1 MMFELTANQKKVVD
15 EWMEEQY
22 KKAIQIQK
30 ESVSTSDTFYD
41 IYQESWEMGYPYEG
55 AIGGGITY
63 CFTPTSIE
71 CITVIRYSLTKEE
84 LDITDWENW

>member
-1 MMFELTANQKKVVD
+1 MFELTANQKKLVD

-30 ESVSTSDTFYD
+30 DTVSTNDTFYET
-41 IYQESWEMGYPYEG
+41 YQDSWEMGYPYEG

-71 CITVIRYSLTKEE
+71 CITVVKYSLTKEE
-84 LDITDWENW
+84 LDITDWEIW